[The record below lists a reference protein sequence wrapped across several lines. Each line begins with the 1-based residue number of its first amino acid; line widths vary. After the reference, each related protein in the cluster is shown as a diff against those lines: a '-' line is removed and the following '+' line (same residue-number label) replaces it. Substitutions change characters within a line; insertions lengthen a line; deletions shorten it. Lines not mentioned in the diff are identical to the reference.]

1 MNVRTFALG
10 LAASAVVFVPL
21 YAALDRW
28 TDLGWLAM
36 FISIFAAIVVRQAV
50 ERWLGDRENW

>member
-10 LAASAVVFVPL
+10 LAASAIVFVPL

-28 TDLGWLAM
+28 TDRGWLAM
-36 FISIFAAIVVRQAV
+36 FISLFASIAARQAV
-50 ERWLGDRENW
+50 ERWLRDREQR